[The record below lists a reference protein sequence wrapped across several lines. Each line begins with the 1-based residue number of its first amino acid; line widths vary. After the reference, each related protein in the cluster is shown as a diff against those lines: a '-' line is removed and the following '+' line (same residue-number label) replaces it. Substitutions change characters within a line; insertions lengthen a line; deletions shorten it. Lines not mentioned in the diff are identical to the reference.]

1 MAYERDALSE
11 CRAALGLTDGYFDD
25 QIALLIE
32 AARAKMV
39 RGGVPEEKAQ
49 DDGDALVIVCIT
61 CFVKAMIGNDNPDA
75 EKYMASFDS
84 MVSLLKMSR
93 TIGE

>member
-1 MAYERDALSE
+1 MATRNILEE

-49 DDGDALVIVCIT
+49 DDGDALVIVCII
-61 CFVKAMIGNDNPDA
+61 CFVKANIGNDNPDA
-75 EKYMASFDS
+75 PRYMESFES
-84 MVSLLKMSR
+84 MVSQLKMSR

>member
-1 MAYERDALSE
+1 MATRNILEE

-32 AARAKMV
+32 AARKAMW
-39 RGGVPEEKAQ
+39 RGGVGEDKAN
-49 DDGDALVIVCIT
+49 DDSDPMVIVCIT

>member
-32 AARAKMV
+32 AARKAMW
-39 RGGVPEEKAQ
+39 RGGVPEDKTN
-49 DDGDALVIVCIT
+49 DDADPMVIVCIT

>member
-1 MAYERDALSE
+1 MATRNILEE

>member
-1 MAYERDALSE
+1 MATRNILEE

-32 AARAKMV
+32 AARATMV

>member
-1 MAYERDALSE
+1 MATRNILEE

-32 AARAKMV
+32 AARVKMI
-39 RGGVPEEKAQ
+39 RGGVPEATAN
-49 DDGDALVIVCIT
+49 DDTNALVIVCII